1 MQSVMKNSRGCGILQ
16 GFFHIV
22 QALEKEGL
30 VRSVAGK
37 GFYVCEYNAD
47 YLKEKQL
54 VLLEKRLNEVIEE
67 AKQAGLAK
75 EDFVE
80 MVQALYE
87 Q

>member
-1 MQSVMKNSRGCGILQ
+1 
-16 GFFHIV
+16 
-22 QALEKEGL
+22 
-30 VRSVAGK
+30 VAGK

>member
-1 MQSVMKNSRGCGILQ
+1 M
-16 GFFHIV
+16 
-22 QALEKEGL
+22 
-30 VRSVAGK
+30 RSEAGK
-37 GFYVCEYNAD
+37 GVYVCEYNVD

>member
-1 MQSVMKNSRGCGILQ
+1 M
-16 GFFHIV
+16 GFF
-22 QALEKEGL
+22 
-30 VRSVAGK
+30 
-37 GFYVCEYNAD
+37 VCEYNAF

>member
-1 MQSVMKNSRGCGILQ
+1 MSVNI
-16 GFFHIV
+16 I
-22 QALEKEGL
+22 
-30 VRSVAGK
+30 
-37 GFYVCEYNAD
+37 
-47 YLKEKQL
+47 KEKQL

-67 AKQAGLAK
+67 AKQAGLTK